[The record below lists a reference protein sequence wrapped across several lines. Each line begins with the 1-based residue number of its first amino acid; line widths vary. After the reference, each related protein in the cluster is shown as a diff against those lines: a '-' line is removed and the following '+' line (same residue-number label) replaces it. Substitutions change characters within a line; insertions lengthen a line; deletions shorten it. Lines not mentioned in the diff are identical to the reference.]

1 VHNDNVLEIDV
12 SKFNLDIRQDLADR
26 FEFGRDI
33 CSSNFEFN
41 LIVRIFKFYFVLIYE
56 LTKEIASKFEILF
69 QSLRLEISWPKFSSN
84 LGELITNEVQDTFPA
99 ELVSHVVEGSID
111 ISVFSSELFC

>member
-1 VHNDNVLEIDV
+1 MRILIFSEHQVHDLLFALILGSFNWSQIFECHLWLNAVKVHKTWCWRQGKNNWLKELIVHNDNMLEIDV

-26 FEFGRDI
+26 SEFGRDI

-56 LTKEIASKFEILF
+56 LTK
-69 QSLRLEISWPKFSSN
+69 
-84 LGELITNEVQDTFPA
+84 
-99 ELVSHVVEGSID
+99 
-111 ISVFSSELFC
+111 

>member
-1 VHNDNVLEIDV
+1 MLEIDV

-26 FEFGRDI
+26 SEFGRDI

-56 LTKEIASKFEILF
+56 LTKEIASKF
-69 QSLRLEISWPKFSSN
+69 SKMLRSGTSATFS
-84 LGELITNEVQDTFPA
+84 D
-99 ELVSHVVEGSID
+99 
-111 ISVFSSELFC
+111 FS